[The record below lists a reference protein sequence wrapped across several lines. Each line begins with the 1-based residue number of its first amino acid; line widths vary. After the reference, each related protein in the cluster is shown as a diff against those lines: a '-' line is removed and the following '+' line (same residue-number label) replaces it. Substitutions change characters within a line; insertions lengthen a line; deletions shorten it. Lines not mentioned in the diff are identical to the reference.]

1 MEQVAVDS
9 EEVPLDEAQEV
20 DGVVVAVVVLRI
32 GQGGEMAI
40 ELGRLNCT
48 WNRAGKGDSQRL
60 F

>member
-1 MEQVAVDS
+1 MDS

-48 WNRAGKGDSQRL
+48 WIRAGKGDSQRL